1 MVNNRKRSSRR
12 GVLGGVGGGG
22 GGGGGVSVESITLPA
37 TASVTMNATVT
48 LMPVITPAD
57 ADKSLIWTSNDNN
70 IASVAEGVVTG
81 KSPGTVTITAVSK
94 SNSSKSV
101 ACAVAVSAVPV
112 PLTALGVSPA
122 SASLLVNGELSLN
135 AVFTPENTTD
145 RAVTWTSSD
154 ETVATV
160 DANGLVKAKTAAGQ
174 ATVTVKSASDPT
186 KTAACVI
193 TVTAT
198 AKPLEGLTVV
208 PAVLPL
214 QVGGARQLEVN
225 VSPADATDRRVT
237 FESSDAAKAS
247 VSATGAVTALAAG
260 TAVITVTS
268 VSDPAKTARCEVT
281 LTDILVTR
289 ITVTSPVAP
298 AAVLEDKTLHLG
310 VVVEPSNAANK
321 GVTWSSS
328 DPDKAAVDP
337 NTGIVT
343 GKLKGLVTITAAS
356 KDGSNISN
364 TLNLTVTPRVRT
376 IAVNPSNPSVRI
388 GTAVVTRLTATV
400 SPSDAAQ
407 AVTWTSSDP
416 TKASIDAS
424 GTVTPIAPGTITI
437 TAVASDGSG
446 TVGTALLTVLGSNDA
461 SVSAIALGDENFPL
475 PVPSA
480 GGTTTLNNAPRTV
493 ASDITAV
500 KVNITAAA
508 NATIKIGTNA
518 FVSGGTANFSAP
530 VTFTVTAQDGT
541 TVRTYTVSITAYH
554 ADTNPYGIYTVAHLN
569 DVRNNKAGSYK
580 MINNIVL
587 PARNEAGAVATSISD
602 YADKGWLPIAHD
614 AGGTFTG
621 KFDGGNFSVDNFYIN
636 RNAAGDYYTGL
647 FGRTSGAVISNTGI
661 TGSASPAVTGSR
673 YVGALAGLVNGGSVT
688 NCYAHVAVRLES
700 NVANLLGSCAG
711 GLIGYM
717 AYGSL
722 SASYSSGNVSGNL
735 SASGNLNIGGLAGA
749 LGQTANISNCFAAG
763 NIVARSSFAVYGGG
777 LAGVLYASTANC
789 YAAGNVAC
797 TARSAQDNNI
807 GALRAIIGN
816 AA

>member
-1 MVNNRKRSSRR
+1 MKNLLIAFAALLLVSSVTLLLISSCKKKDDPVAVDGVTISPATASVKVDETVKLTASVTPENAADKSLTWNSSDNNIATVAE
-12 GVLGGVGGGG
+12 GVVTGKSIGTATVTVTSKSDPSKSAVCAVTVEGV
-22 GGGGGVSVESITLPA
+22 VSVESITLPA
-37 TASVTMNATVT
+37 TASVTVSATVT
-48 LMPVITPAD
+48 LTPVITPAD
-57 ADKSLIWTSNDNN
+57 ADKSLIWTSNDND

-81 KSPGTVTITAVSK
+81 KSPGTVTITAASK
-94 SNSSKSV
+94 SA
-101 ACAVAVSAVPV
+101 ACAVTVSAVPV

-122 SASLLVNGELSLN
+122 SASLLVNDELRLN

-145 RAVTWTSSD
+145 RAVTWTSSA
-154 ETVATV
+154 EAIATV
-160 DANGLVKAKTAAGQ
+160 DANGLVKAKTATGQ
-174 ATVTVKSASDPT
+174 ATVTVKSVSDPT

-225 VSPADATDRRVT
+225 VTPADATDRRVT

-281 LTDILVTR
+281 VTDILVTG

-298 AAVLEDKTLHLG
+298 AAVLEDKTLQLG

-343 GKLKGLVTITAAS
+343 GKLKGLVTITATS

-364 TLNLTVTPRVRT
+364 TLNLNVTPRART
-376 IAVNPSNPSVRI
+376 IAVNPSEPSVRL
-388 GTAVVTRLTATV
+388 GTAVVTRLTAMV

-416 TKASIDAS
+416 TKAAIDPSS
-424 GTVTPIAPGTITI
+424 GAVTPISPGTTTI
-437 TAVASDGSG
+437 TAAASDGSG
-446 TVGTALLTVLGSNDA
+446 TVGTVPLIVLGSNDA
-461 SVSAIALGDENFPL
+461 SVSAIALGNEGFVVR
-475 PVPSA
+475 VPSA
-480 GGTTTLNNAPRTV
+480 GGTTALTNAPRTISS
-493 ASDITAV
+493 ALAAV

-508 NATIKIGTNA
+508 NATIKIGD
-518 FVSGGTANFSAP
+518 ANFTQGQTVNFSVP
-530 VTFTVTAQDGT
+530 VAFTVTAQDGT
-541 TVRTYTVSITAYH
+541 TVNTYTAAITAYH

-580 MINNIVL
+580 MMNNIVL
-587 PARNEAGAVATSISD
+587 PARDAAGALAAGISD

-614 AGGTFTG
+614 
-621 KFDGGNFSVDNFYIN
+621 DSVNF
-636 RNAAGDYYTGL
+636 
-647 FGRTSGAVISNTGI
+647 GAVP
-661 TGSASPAVTGSR
+661 PAVT
-673 YVGALAGLVNGGSVT
+673 NGFT
-688 NCYAHVAVRLES
+688 
-700 NVANLLGSCAG
+700 
-711 GLIGYM
+711 
-717 AYGSL
+717 
-722 SASYSSGNVSGNL
+722 
-735 SASGNLNIGGLAGA
+735 
-749 LGQTANISNCFAAG
+749 
-763 NIVARSSFAVYGGG
+763 
-777 LAGVLYASTANC
+777 
-789 YAAGNVAC
+789 
-797 TARSAQDNNI
+797 
-807 GALRAIIGN
+807 
-816 AA
+816 